1 MRDSLSKLGAFL
13 VKPIV
18 AIGGS
23 LAIGVIIIAYAFF
36 STTAAPSGGIAKVT
50 VGTITEEVDVSGV
63 VKAAHNTDLAFQTSG
78 RIASIN
84 VQVGTH
90 VFAGQTLLALDGA
103 SQAAALAGAKAGL
116 EMQKA
121 KLAALLSGTRP
132 EQLAI
137 DETNLAQ
144 AGQALADAIQ
154 SAYVVADDAV
164 HVKADQV
171 FTNPRTSAAE
181 LSFSVP
187 DATLVN
193 RVQAERIALEPL
205 FGTWQSTISAAQSPS
220 SLAATTAA
228 NLASIRTFLDDLAK
242 ALAETPVGNSVSATT
257 LSGYQTSVNAAR
269 TSVAGALSSVT
280 GAQTSQKA
288 AEGALALA
296 KAGAT
301 QNDIAAQQALVD
313 AAQASVLS
321 AQAMLSQTVITAP
334 IAGTIT
340 VQNAN
345 PGETVSPGVPLVSMI
360 ADGKYQATVRVSEKD
375 ITKIKL
381 GEPADATFQAYPGV
395 VFSGKVTTVDPAATF
410 VNGVSSYGIT
420 LTFNANDPRLSSGLS
435 ANVRI
440 VTDTREGALLVPT
453 SALITDG
460 TDTFVYVQEAR
471 GARKV
476 PVTIGIQSVDG
487 MTQILQGLSSGEKV
501 LSYGASASY

>member
-13 VKPIV
+13 VKPVV

-23 LAIGVIIIAYAFF
+23 LAIGVVIVAYAFF
-36 STTAAPSGGIAKVT
+36 STMAAPSGGVAKVT

-63 VKAAHNTDLAFQTSG
+63 VKAAHSTDLAFQTSG

-84 VQVGTH
+84 VQVGAH

-103 SQAAALAGAKAGL
+103 SQAAALAGTKASL
-116 EMQKA
+116 EVQKA

-137 DETNLAQ
+137 DETNLTQ
-144 AGQALADAIQ
+144 ASQTLSDAIQ

-171 FTNPRTSAAE
+171 FTNPRTSSATF
-181 LSFSVP
+181 SFSVP

-193 RVQAERIALEPL
+193 RVQTERIALEPL
-205 FGTWQSTISAAQSPS
+205 FSAWQGAISAAQNPS
-220 SLAATTAA
+220 SVAATTAT

-242 ALAETPVGNSVSATT
+242 ALAETPVGTSLSAAT

-269 TSVAGALSSVT
+269 TAVAATLSSVT
-280 GAQTSQKA
+280 GAETAEKA
-288 AEGALALA
+288 AQGALTLA
-296 KAGAT
+296 QAGAT
-301 QNDIAAQQALVD
+301 QNDIAAEQALVD
-313 AAQASVLS
+313 AAQASVL
-321 AQAMLSQTVITAP
+321 AAEAVLSQTVITAP

-340 VQNAN
+340 VQSAN

-360 ADGKYQATVRVSEKD
+360 ADGKYQATVRVSEND

-381 GEPADATFQAYPGV
+381 GDEADATFQSYPGV

-410 VNGVSSYGIT
+410 VNGVSSYGVT

-440 VTDTREGALLVPT
+440 ITDTREGALLVPT

-460 TDTFVYVQEAR
+460 ADMFVYVQDAR

-476 PVTIGIQSVDG
+476 PVTIGIQSADG
-487 MTQILQGLSSGEKV
+487 MTQVVQGLSSGDTV